1 MAYSL
6 LISPIS
12 GDESGFRAGLMVLLR
27 ITQLPKRK
35 RCARGCLGDEGD
47 ETGSRRPG
55 LVIAA
60 SAGLIAAAG
69 EMQADTRTGS
79 RSPDQGACVRPSR
92 LPECSP
98 IPRMRLTIAD
108 LHSTRSSAG
117 PLAETDVILRDE
129 RRASPRLDLLHGP

>member
-12 GDESGFRAGLMVLLR
+12 GDESGFCAGLMVLLR
-27 ITQLPKRK
+27 ITQLPRRK

-79 RSPDQGACVRPSR
+79 RSPDQGACAEP
-92 LPECSP
+92 
-98 IPRMRLTIAD
+98 
-108 LHSTRSSAG
+108 SAG
-117 PLAETDVILRDE
+117 MFADTAYAVDDRGSAFHPVIGR
-129 RRASPRLDLLHGP
+129 PIG